1 MYLMPGIPRED
12 GVTPKPSSEADPLS
26 PDENFI
32 TVGNAFP
39 AFNFCGFNNG
49 DTKTH
54 PFAESKP
61 PMFVNEGRNVLLGK
75 PRRGRLIQCSLI
87 KKASFAITSSLDDS
101 RGKIACQLCL
111 SSAVST
117 SSQSYGKRK
126 KIENS
131 RIPKHTFTERPQPH
145 SFI

>member
-1 MYLMPGIPRED
+1 PGIPRED

-49 DTKTH
+49 DTKTNCTFFAKTH

-61 PMFVNEGRNVLLGK
+61 PMFVNEGRNVLLGVC
-75 PRRGRLIQCSLI
+75 CSL
-87 KKASFAITSSLDDS
+87 S
-101 RGKIACQLCL
+101 C
-111 SSAVST
+111 
-117 SSQSYGKRK
+117 
-126 KIENS
+126 
-131 RIPKHTFTERPQPH
+131 
-145 SFI
+145 